1 MICSEQVVK
10 TLKDAGFDVFTG
22 VPCSYLTP
30 LINRVID
37 SPDVRYVPA
46 TNEGDAVAIAAGA
59 ELGGRRGV
67 VMMQNSGLGNAVSP
81 LTSLTAI
88 FRIPLLMITT
98 WRGQPGGPADEPQ
111 HRLMGEITT
120 KLIELMDIPWELFP
134 QHEDELAPALQ
145 RAVAHMDST
154 GMPYGLVMTKGT
166 IEPYALQS
174 TENGR
179 EGGGIDAPNPMVI
192 PVERWEQDAVLRTIS
207 STVGDGDLV
216 VATTG
221 FTGRALY
228 AVADRPNQLYMVGSM
243 GCLSSFALGL
253 ALAQP
258 SRRVIALDGDG
269 AFLMRMGALAAIAH
283 ERPKNLVHVLLDNG
297 VHDSTGS
304 QATVS
309 QGTDPALVAHA
320 CGYPRV
326 LRPTGLEELG
336 GVLRESDDLTFVHL
350 PTQPRSNRKL
360 PRPDITPEQV
370 ARRLQTWL
378 ESPTAGCENAV
389 HATVGAGSSSSCR
402 VGQVFAA
409 HRDLNA

>member
-1 MICSEQVVK
+1 MICSERVVK
-10 TLKDAGFDVFTG
+10 TLRQAGFEVFTG

-111 HRLMGEITT
+111 HRLMGEITPQ
-120 KLIELMDIPWELFP
+120 LIELMDIPWELFP
-134 QHEDELAPALQ
+134 RQEEELVPMLRRALT
-145 RAVAHMDST
+145 HMNAT
-154 GMPYGLVMTKGT
+154 GTPYGLVMTKGT

-174 TENGR
+174 SANGR
-179 EGGGIDAPNPMVI
+179 DRGSLKAADRTVVPAK
-192 PVERWEQDAVLRTIS
+192 RWEQDAVLRTVS
-207 STVGDGDLV
+207 SSVGEGDLV

-228 AVADRPNQLYMVGSM
+228 AFEDRPGQLYMVGSM

-258 SRRVIALDGDG
+258 NRRVIALDGDG
-269 AFLMRMGALAAIAH
+269 AFLMRMGALATIAH
-283 ERPKNLVHVLLDNG
+283 ERPRNLVHVLLDNG
-297 VHDSTGS
+297 VHDSTGA

-309 QGTDPALVAHA
+309 HSTDPALVAHA
-320 CGYPRV
+320 CGYPLV
-326 LRPTGLEELG
+326 LRPAELEELG
-336 GVLRESDDLTFVHL
+336 RVLRESDDLTFVHL
-350 PTQPRSNRKL
+350 HTEPRSDRKL

-370 ARRLQTWL
+370 ARRLRSWL
-378 ESPTAGCENAV
+378 RNSESTDVVQSNFCHGN
-389 HATVGAGSSSSCR
+389 HWL
-402 VGQVFAA
+402 
-409 HRDLNA
+409 HRAELGGGREMTREPN